1 MKENADRIQWADPE
15 HSATSEKKES
25 NPDNRVDSEESEE
38 ERQTLKRVR
47 GNNGEITTIR
57 MRELQDDELQIHEQ
71 EIRRNKR
78 VLEQQPELIR
88 EIQETYQSLCETRRT
103 EIVKI
108 MLPKLEYMMRA
119 VEVWRQRFNIMESE
133 AVPEIFLSAS
143 LTSFLTR
150 EP

>member
-1 MKENADRIQWADPE
+1 MNPHDSPMKENADRIQWADPG
-15 HSATSEKKES
+15 HDATPEKKKS
-25 NPDNRVDSEESEE
+25 KPDNRVDSEEFEE

-57 MRELQDDELQIHEQ
+57 MKELQDNELQIHEQ

-108 MLPKLEYMMRA
+108 MLPK
-119 VEVWRQRFNIMESE
+119 MED
-133 AVPEIFLSAS
+133 
-143 LTSFLTR
+143 
-150 EP
+150 